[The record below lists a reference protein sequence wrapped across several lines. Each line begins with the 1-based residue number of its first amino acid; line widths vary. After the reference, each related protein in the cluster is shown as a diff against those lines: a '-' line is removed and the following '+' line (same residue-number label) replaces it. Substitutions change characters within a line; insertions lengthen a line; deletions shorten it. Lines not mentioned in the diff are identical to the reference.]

1 MCTLHAVI
9 MLCFI
14 FDEESFSKM
23 FLSVSARVIRL
34 RLTLGPSSTFLLL
47 DLLKTY
53 DGLAWRSK
61 FMRVFTCVSA
71 AGAVFLGF
79 CCSRGLDK
87 GRPVASIPL
96 SVGGSPQETP
106 L

>member
-53 DGLAWRSK
+53 DGLAWRS
-61 FMRVFTCVSA
+61 
-71 AGAVFLGF
+71 
-79 CCSRGLDK
+79 
-87 GRPVASIPL
+87 
-96 SVGGSPQETP
+96 
-106 L
+106 